1 MVYVQ
6 CYFIFSYRCVYLLT
20 VNYLILYWLSN
31 ITYFIWLSFILWM
44 LVYFNQSSVYHFI
57 LLSSILFLFHVVFHL
72 STYII
77 FYISISNHSYGYLYL
92 NIITI
97 TIYIYP
103 VYVYIL
109 YLLRLRSFIYL
120 INPYVYLITLSCLDT
135 NSWEL

>member
-1 MVYVQ
+1 
-6 CYFIFSYRCVYLLT
+6 
-20 VNYLILYWLSN
+20 
-31 ITYFIWLSFILWM
+31 M